1 MEQGVKEFLQQR
13 TPLYIDNETAQAVIV
28 NTSQLKDCTFA
39 EIFSYLHYPW
49 LFTTRGYLKN
59 DHIILYVNDYDI
71 PNVNVSLLQ
80 YLFTYFPQVN
90 YIGLGVIKGE
100 PGEWWKPRLVVRR
113 NNSDL
118 VNENK
123 NTEAS

>member
-1 MEQGVKEFLQQR
+1 MEKNFLSER

-28 NTSQLKDCTFA
+28 NNSTLKDATFA
-39 EIFSYLHYPW
+39 EIFSHLHYPW
-49 LFTTRGYLKN
+49 LFTTRGYIKDN
-59 DHIILYVNDYDI
+59 HIILYVNDYDI
-71 PNVNVSLLQ
+71 PNINISLLQ
-80 YLFTYFPQVN
+80 YLFTYFPSIDLV
-90 YIGLGVIKGE
+90 GLGCIKGN

-123 NTEAS
+123 STEAS

>member
-1 MEQGVKEFLQQR
+1 MEKEFLSER

-28 NTSQLKDCTFA
+28 NNSTLKDATFA
-39 EIFSYLHYPW
+39 EIFSHLHYPW
-49 LFTTRGYLKN
+49 LFTTRGYIKDN
-59 DHIILYVNDYDI
+59 HIILYVNDYDI
-71 PNVNVSLLQ
+71 PNINISLLQ
-80 YLFTYFPQVN
+80 YLFTYFPSIDW
-90 YIGLGVIKGE
+90 IGLGCTKGN

-123 NTEAS
+123 STEAS

>member
-1 MEQGVKEFLQQR
+1 MEKNFLSER

-28 NTSQLKDCTFA
+28 NNSTLKDATFA
-39 EIFSYLHYPW
+39 EIFSHLHYPW
-49 LFTTRGYLKN
+49 LFTTRGYIRDN
-59 DHIILYVNDYDI
+59 HIILYVNDYDI
-71 PNVNVSLLQ
+71 PNINISLLQ
-80 YLFTYFPQVN
+80 YLFTYFPSIDWV
-90 YIGLGVIKGE
+90 GLGCIKGN

-123 NTEAS
+123 STEAS

>member
-1 MEQGVKEFLQQR
+1 MEKNFLSER

-28 NTSQLKDCTFA
+28 NNSTLKDATFA
-39 EIFSYLHYPW
+39 EIFSHLHYPW
-49 LFTTRGYLKN
+49 LFTTRGYIKDN
-59 DHIILYVNDYDI
+59 HIILYVNDYDI
-71 PNVNVSLLQ
+71 PNINISLLQ
-80 YLFTYFPQVN
+80 YLFTYFPSIDWV
-90 YIGLGVIKGE
+90 GLGCIKGN

-123 NTEAS
+123 STEAS